1 MVEWKYSKAKG
12 NNTSSNNPRLNEE
25 FDEGY

>member
-1 MVEWKYSKAKG
+1 MVEEEYRKTKG

-25 FDEGY
+25 FGEDY